1 MANHIKTTKS
11 NFMKKLITIILLLFS
26 FILGAADFEIIAKPG
41 YILSKNEIIYLKCID
56 TVYEDC
62 FFEVALKDGLYL
74 YISSDLKD
82 SVTLFVDSNQLHVLG
97 LQSQKTIRV
106 LQ

>member
-1 MANHIKTTKS
+1 
-11 NFMKKLITIILLLFS
+11 MKKLFIIILLLSS
-26 FILGAADFEIIAKPG
+26 FILGATDFQIVTKSG
-41 YILSKNEIIYLKCID
+41 YIYSKKETISINCLDSSQY
-56 TVYEDC
+56 C
-62 FFEVALKDGLYL
+62 FYNVSLEDGLYL